1 MVASIG
7 PFWDANETWLVLGV
21 GILLVAF
28 PLAHGMIL
36 GALYLPV
43 ALMLVGLTLRGV
55 AFDFRVK
62 ARAEHKPRWDSP
74 SSRGSLLA
82 ALSQGVMLGFT
93 IVGFRGDAAAW
104 AFALLHR
111 RRPRGRLRP
120 DRRLLAGDEDPWRTA
135 ACARCAGRRSAK
147 WLTAAG
153 IAAVSLATP
162 LVSERIAG
170 KWFALPEFFML
181 LPIPLA
187 TLLLFFI
194 LWRSLGRLHTR
205 IADGNEYGVWVPFA
219 CTIGIFMLAFY
230 GLAYSLFPYLVVDR
244 TTIWDAA
251 SAPGVA
257 DDHPGRRAGGAAGD
271 PRLHGVRLAGVRGEG
286 AVVVVRVKRGLPP
299 HSGDPATAIRGG
311 IHGVAPVAR
320 QTPAHPAERPRE
332 ERGPDR
338 AWGGAAGEGPGYRAQ
353 GPEGRAVLS
362 DS

>member
-1 MVASIG
+1 MPELTTPAGWLPVVFLGLMGVAILAYVVLDGFDLGVGILLRSAPEAERDLMVASIG

-28 PLAHGMIL
+28 PLAHGQIL

-55 AFDFRVK
+55 AFEFRAK
-62 ARAEHKPRWDSP
+62 ARAEHKSAWDLAFFGG
-74 SSRGSLLA
+74 SSLA
-82 ALSQGVMLGFT
+82 AVSQGVMLGFT

-104 AFALLHR
+104 AFALFIGAGLAAGYALIGACWLVMKTH
-111 RRPRGRLRP
+111 GTLQLRAV
-120 DRRLLAGDEDPWRTA
+120 RWAQN
-135 ACARCAGRRSAK
+135 AK

-153 IAAVSLATP
+153 IAAVSVATP

-219 CTIGIFMLAFY
+219 CTIGIFVLAFY

-251 SAPGVA
+251 SAPES
-257 DDHPGRRAGGAAGD
+257 
-271 PRLHGVRLAGVRGEG
+271 LMIILAG
-286 AVVVVRVKRGLPP
+286 ALVVLPVILAYTVFTWRVF
-299 HSGDPATAIRGG
+299 GG
-311 IHGVAPVAR
+311 KAR
-320 QTPAHPAERPRE
+320 L
-332 ERGPDR
+332 
-338 AWGGAAGEGPGYRAQ
+338 
-353 GPEGRAVLS
+353 LS
-362 DS
+362 YG